1 MIARVWRG
9 WASGSNADAYEDFLR
24 ETFLPAA
31 ARTAGFGGVHV
42 LRRSTSEGEVEVTT
56 VTRFDSM
63 DAIKTFAGDDTE
75 AANVAPRARELLSRF
90 EPRCIHYAIVISD
103 QDVEPA

>member
-1 MIARVWRG
+1 
-9 WASGSNADAYEDFLR
+9 
-24 ETFLPAA
+24 
-31 ARTAGFGGVHV
+31 
-42 LRRSTSEGEVEVTT
+42 
-56 VTRFDSM
+56 M